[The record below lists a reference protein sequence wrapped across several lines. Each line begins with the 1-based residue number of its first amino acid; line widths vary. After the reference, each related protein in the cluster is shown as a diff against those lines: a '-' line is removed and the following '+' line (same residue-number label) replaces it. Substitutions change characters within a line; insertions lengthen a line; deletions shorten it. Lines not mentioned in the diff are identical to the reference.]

1 MAAQKGSAMLMK
13 VGNGGSPETFTTIA
27 GLRSTSLTINNE
39 SVDVTNK
46 DSSGKRTMLAA
57 AGVQS
62 ISVSGS
68 GVFTDAA
75 SETTV
80 KTNALADTQ
89 DNYQFLVPDF
99 GTFTGAFQIT
109 SLEYA
114 GEFNG
119 EVTYSISFESAG
131 AITFATEVKGS
142 KGNIS
147 AMLNGDMLE
156 VPNELGKN
164 PTTVI
169 VDGKTYNILSCV
181 LDERDNILKI
191 QLATASTK
199 KEKSDD
205 KPTKGRD

>member
-13 VGNGGSPETFTTIA
+13 VGNGGSPESFTTIG

-46 DSSGKRTMLAA
+46 DSSNNRTMLAA

-75 SETTV
+75 SETTI
-80 KTNALADTQ
+80 KTNVLADTI

-99 GTFTGAFQIT
+99 GTFTGGFQVT
-109 SLEYA
+109 SVEYA

-119 EVTYSISFESAG
+119 EVTYSMSFESSG
-131 AITFATEVKGS
+131 AITFATV
-142 KGNIS
+142 
-147 AMLNGDMLE
+147 
-156 VPNELGKN
+156 
-164 PTTVI
+164 
-169 VDGKTYNILSCV
+169 
-181 LDERDNILKI
+181 
-191 QLATASTK
+191 
-199 KEKSDD
+199 
-205 KPTKGRD
+205 